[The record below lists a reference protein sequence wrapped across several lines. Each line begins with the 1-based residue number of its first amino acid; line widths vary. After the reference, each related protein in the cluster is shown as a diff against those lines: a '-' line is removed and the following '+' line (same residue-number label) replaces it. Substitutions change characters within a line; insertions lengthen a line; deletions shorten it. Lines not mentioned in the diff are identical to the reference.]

1 MASSSSSSA
10 STLKKSLLSLLS
22 RIPEENVFRPGYNFP
37 GALRPILNERFDS
50 LAASSST
57 PDKLP
62 EYDEQV
68 LKSMEKG
75 LKDITEDRWS
85 KQVSSTTSPSLS
97 LLPSVRSNRKLTHCL
112 SSLPLSQYPMAP
124 HILLPASNPMQYY
137 RLVDAEHI
145 VGTTR
150 QAKPFWR
157 TFFELEAAGFEER
170 VNSGV
175 LDQKLGLPKRKEGTT
190 TEVFREMVLKGEL
203 RK

>member
-85 KQVSSTTSPSLS
+85 K
-97 LLPSVRSNRKLTHCL
+97 
-112 SSLPLSQYPMAP
+112 QYPMAP